1 MQLIKL
7 TGCETQQTSNGECT
21 AALSH
26 FEQTVTVY
34 IVLFYVPS
42 LCISIIS
49 RLVHGQDQ
57 RTKRTENKK
66 YERKKAVEFLYQ
78 LLLL

>member
-7 TGCETQQTSNGECT
+7 TGCETQQTSNGEYT

-26 FEQTVTVY
+26 FEQTVTVN

-49 RLVHGQDQ
+49 CLVHGQDQ

-66 YERKKAVEFLYQ
+66 I
-78 LLLL
+78 